1 MTYLSNEYRYRDLM
15 LSFIQGALCVAEF
28 ERKFIDQWRSDRDA
42 EWVSIKSGAVL
53 NAADYKLGQIL
64 DQAFTAVDCYTENLQ
79 NAIDIS
85 EEQLRSE
92 IRALFNARCVDK

>member
-1 MTYLSNEYRYRDLM
+1 M
-15 LSFIQGALCVAEF
+15 LAFIQGSLCVAEF

-42 EWVSIKSGAVL
+42 EWVSIKSGAVF
-53 NAADYKLGQIL
+53 NAADCELGRIL
-64 DQAFTAVDCYTENLQ
+64 DQAFTAVDCYTGNPQ

-92 IRALFNARCVDK
+92 IKELFNARWIDK